1 MLPELGSI
9 WHISRVSQQIIIH
22 DLIRLFTITIRD
34 AHNLLQK
41 SVHLLTNDIY
51 LEEVVDVLVEIMQ
64 LPKVTTWASI
74 RQHLQDY
81 IGSPWFMTRLSD
93 SIRGE

>member
-1 MLPELGSI
+1 MVYRQSKLPVI
-9 WHISRVSQQIIIH
+9 QFTTYK
-22 DLIRLFTITIRD
+22 RLLTVQFRE

-41 SVHLLTNDIY
+41 SAHLLTNDIY
-51 LEEVVDVLVEIMQ
+51 LEEIADVLVEIMQ
-64 LPKVTTWASI
+64 LPKVTAWSSI

-81 IGSPWFMTRLSD
+81 IGSPWFMTRLSE